1 MRTLKSLFA
10 VAALAVAVVSCSPV
24 SDKYAGFTSASY
36 TPTAYAN
43 TSHGYIAFASYG
55 RWALE
60 KSASSD
66 WCTVKVTGGSA
77 MTYNYIPV
85 FYARN
90 TTESARQCQITARDA
105 DESSAYVS
113 FPLAQYATRGDGSL
127 GTAPL
132 VSGIK
137 GDDGSEITIAYDTLC
152 RPTSVKIA
160 NGETVYRNMSIVWG
174 DTTVTIAGTSVKF
187 NVGYQP
193 NTIVSATDTVGY
205 SNNYESNTLW
215 SFIFQDR
222 RANDDYSGHSF
233 LFTKDLDKVSNPDT
247 DTRCPD
253 SLRYLHHY
261 SDGTTV
267 RNYLQMSYSTAD
279 NRRQSVDAN
288 QLLFGAKEC
297 SPYLLLGLFRHA
309 RATKVVSE
317 ASASDGKY
325 TVETTLNADKSIN
338 TMTVT
343 DKQGGKVTYT
353 FSYVTTA

>member
-1 MRTLKSLFA
+1 MR
-10 VAALAVAVVSCSPV
+10 PV

-90 TTESARQCQITARDA
+90 TTESVRKCQITARDA

-160 NGETVYRNMSIVWG
+160 NGETVYRDMSIVWG
-174 DTTVTIAGTSVKF
+174 DTTVTIAGTTVKF

-215 SFIFQDR
+215 SFILGPN
-222 RANDDYSGHSF
+222 APM
-233 LFTKDLDKVSNPDT
+233 TTTAATVSCSPKT
-247 DTRCPD
+247 STRCQTPTPT
-253 SLRYLHHY
+253 HAVP
-261 SDGTTV
+261 TV
-267 RNYLQMSYSTAD
+267 CAICT
-279 NRRQSVDAN
+279 
-288 QLLFGAKEC
+288 
-297 SPYLLLGLFRHA
+297 
-309 RATKVVSE
+309 
-317 ASASDGKY
+317 
-325 TVETTLNADKSIN
+325 TTL
-338 TMTVT
+338 
-343 DKQGGKVTYT
+343 
-353 FSYVTTA
+353 TAQW

>member
-10 VAALAVAVVSCSPV
+10 VAVMAVAVVSCGPV
-24 SDKYAGFTSASY
+24 SDKYAGFTGASY

-43 TSHGYIAFASYG
+43 TNHGYIAFASYG
-55 RWALE
+55 RWGIE
-60 KSASSD
+60 KSAASD
-66 WCTVKVTGGSA
+66 WCTIKVTGGSG
-77 MTYNYIPV
+77 MTYNYIPI
-85 FYARN
+85 FYTLN
-90 TTESARQCQITARDA
+90 TTGSARQCQITARDV
-105 DESSAYVS
+105 DEGSAYVS
-113 FPLAQYATRGDGSL
+113 FPITQYATRGDGSL

-152 RPTSVKIA
+152 RPTSVRIA
-160 NGETVYRNMSIVWG
+160 NGETVYRNMPIVWG
-174 DTTVTIAGTSVKF
+174 DTTVTIAGTDVKF
-187 NVGYQP
+187 SVGYQP
-193 NTIVSATDTVGY
+193 NNITSETDTVGY
-205 SNNYESNTLW
+205 FNDYESNTLW
-215 SFIFQDR
+215 SFTFQDHR
-222 RANDDYSGHSF
+222 PNENYYGHGF

-261 SDGTTV
+261 SDGTV
-267 RNYLQMSYSTAD
+267 VKDSLRMSYSSTD

-317 ASASDGKY
+317 ATGSDGKY

-343 DKQGGKVTYT
+343 DKRGGKVTYT
-353 FSYVTTA
+353 FSYFTTA